1 MRSNE
6 LINEIIIDMK
16 IIPKSPLLVKSSE
29 DDGKSEIHWLT
40 KNNTP
45 YIPGSSLKGLF
56 REKYTS
62 IYYDHLKKDKT
73 KLEEVEKNIKDD
85 SKINVFDRHQEIMEE
100 RVDKDGENRIKRESV
115 YEESLE
121 VERLFGSKVLKGR
134 FWSQDALCEK
144 DEIETRNI
152 TPIDRFT
159 SGAVVPLLFEYTENP
174 FNFEM
179 RIRNINNEELKT
191 LLFVIRD
198 SQNGEIRIGN
208 SKTRGFGQIEFKIND
223 LTFKEYKKTLN
234 INDFMILD
242 ENESIKIGDK
252 YLVKSSKLKDEFKTI
267 NGQNEFVKTIMKGVS

>member
-16 IIPKSPLLVKSSE
+16 ILPKSPLLVVKPNK
-29 DDGKSEIHWLT
+29 DDGNEVHWLT
-40 KNNTP
+40 KNKTP

-62 IYYDHLKKDKT
+62 IYYDHLKKDSS
-73 KLEEVEKNIKDD
+73 KLKNIEDSKESEVDKNIFDLHQDMMEKNVDSEGEDGIK
-85 SKINVFDRHQEIMEE
+85 
-100 RVDKDGENRIKRESV
+100 RVDV
-115 YEESLE
+115 YEKSLE

-134 FWSQDALCEK
+134 FWSQDALCES
-144 DEIETRNI
+144 EVIYERNI

-159 SGAVVPLLFEYTENP
+159 SGAVVPLIFQYTESP

-252 YLVKSSKLKDEFKTI
+252 YLVKYSKLKDEFKTI
-267 NGQNEFVKTIMKGVS
+267 NGQNEFVKTIMKGVN